1 MAIQYYKKDS
11 EERLAPNFRARE
23 FDCHGRGCCTQ
34 TPVDEKLVSILQN
47 IRDHFGKP
55 VYVTAYRCPVHNAQV
70 ANAAPDSYHKYG
82 MAADISVDGVEP
94 LEVAKYAES
103 MGVLGIGHYD
113 TFVHV
118 DTRTVKS
125 FWYSHA
131 QVRRSTFGGAEYSLE
146 QFVRDVQNATGSS
159 VDGIAGPETIGNT
172 PTVSRYINRDH
183 AVVEFIQ
190 KRLFALGYIV
200 VGEPDGVA
208 GAKFDL
214 AVKQFQA
221 DNGCCVDGEVTA
233 CNKTWRKLLEM
244 E

>member
-1 MAIQYYKKDS
+1 MAIQYYKKGS

-146 QFVRDVQNATGSS
+146 QFVRDVQKACGAA
-159 VDGIAGPETIGNT
+159 VDGIAGQETLSK
-172 PTVSRYINRDH
+172 TVTISATKNSRH
-183 AVVEFIQ
+183 AVVKPVQ
-190 KRLFALGYIV
+190 KWLAVLGYTEVGEADGIAGTKFTSALGN
-200 VGEPDGVA
+200 
-208 GAKFDL
+208 
-214 AVKQFQA
+214 FQQEH
-221 DNGCCVDGEVTA
+221 GCFIDGEA
-233 CNKTWRKLLEM
+233 AEWGKTWQKLLGLA
-244 E
+244 